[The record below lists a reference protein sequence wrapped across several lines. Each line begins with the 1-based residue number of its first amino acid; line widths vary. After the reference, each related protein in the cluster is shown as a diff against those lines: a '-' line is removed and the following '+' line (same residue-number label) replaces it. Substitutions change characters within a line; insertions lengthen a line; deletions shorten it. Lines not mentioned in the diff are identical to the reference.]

1 MKEEG
6 PICEKQCPKGA
17 GKLVQGTGL
26 CACDSIT
33 DVSQVCG
40 VKCQKTTPKLKL
52 LPNGKLLVDD
62 PTTTTAAK
70 EIDPST
76 IEGYYGDFKCKP
88 AEGST
93 DCNTITLGMSAESG
107 DFEFDYGTNK
117 AILDKAELKDNT
129 DKRSSTSFLTNFHR
143 FMVDPKSLKGRRYL

>member
-1 MKEEG
+1 MVE
-6 PICEKQCPKGA
+6 
-17 GKLVQGTGL
+17 
-26 CACDSIT
+26 
-33 DVSQVCG
+33 
-40 VKCQKTTPKLKL
+40 
-52 LPNGKLLVDD
+52 D
-62 PTTTTAAK
+62 PTTTAPVE
-70 EIDPST
+70 EIDPSS

-93 DCNTITLGMSAESG
+93 DCKTFTLGMNPESG

-117 AILDKAELKDNT
+117 AIMDKAGLKDNT